1 MNMHP
6 HHFHNIINGSIGVI
20 ASAFSVIT
28 TFQTQLEWWARMTGS
43 ILGILVALI
52 TLNNLL
58 SGKKSK

>member
-1 MNMHP
+1 MNP

-43 ILGILVALI
+43 VLGILVAII
-52 TLNNLL
+52 TLFNLL
-58 SGKKSK
+58 SGKRVK